1 MKRLMRKILY
11 IAVASIFLAGCRQSY
26 PVLNMDEDDIREIY
40 PENSESGR
48 VPIVPTLTDPQ
59 FELITRGN
67 GAFGPWETDKDKW
80 MAAEFH
86 TYAFL
91 GSNRFSTVDPQ
102 GWIDYNYNEKYKNEN
117 DNNKWPPQC
126 LLWDQIMK
134 ISGDDLNVKF
144 YDDLGNETTR
154 YYSWTHQNW
163 KYNFFTYYVDD
174 IDVSNKEDYIFSNN
188 ELKVKITPDG
198 SQDILHATAYHT
210 KQQFEDAIKNLTENE
225 DKPLHEYREELLY
238 TTMAGH
244 RGLHPIFNVSHL
256 LTRLDFLIKGAI
268 ATSGAEEGYKRIVV
282 RKVTVEV
289 PGQSTSATLTIAKD
303 AWSDST
309 VYKADLEANR
319 ILEWDKGETG
329 QFYVKLA
336 HRPVSDDYTW
346 GDEAKRY
353 SDDDSQFHISD
364 TKIAALGEPIMLP
377 PSDFFKVTLYSD
389 MLDMVESKTVPGT
402 YIINKVETLAPIE
415 YNVTY
420 RKSEPFMAGHAYT
433 VIINVYGVQSIRG
446 SLSLKAWIGHDAS
459 EYIGKDD
466 GEFDPDDDHL
476 IIISDDERE
485 NQNKVKP

>member
-1 MKRLMRKILY
+1 MRKILY

-86 TYAFL
+86 TYALL

-102 GWIDYNYNEKYKNEN
+102 GGIDYRNTDETHR
-117 DNNKWPPQC
+117 
-126 LLWDQIMK
+126 LLWNQKMK

-174 IDVSNKEDYIFSNN
+174 LDVKDKEIVTND
-188 ELKVKITPDG
+188 EVKVKITPDG

-256 LTRLDFLIKGAI
+256 LTRLDFMIKGAI

-289 PGQSTSATLTIAKD
+289 PGQNTSATLTIAKD

-329 QFYVKLA
+329 QFQVKMVEK
-336 HRPVSDDYTW
+336 PVSDDYTW
-346 GDEAKRY
+346 GDDAERY
-353 SDDDSQFHISD
+353 TDDDVQFHITD

-377 PSDFFKVTLYSD
+377 PNDFFKVTLYTD
-389 MLDMVESKTVPGT
+389 MLDMVESKTSPGT
-402 YIINKVETLAPIE
+402 YVINNIVKLAPIE

-420 RKSEPFMAGHAYT
+420 KKSEPFMAGHAYT
-433 VIINVYGVQSIRG
+433 VIITVYGVQSIKG
-446 SLSLKAWIGHDAS
+446 TLTLNAWIGHDS
-459 EYIGKDD
+459 STLIGKDD
-466 GEFDPDDDHL
+466 GEFDPDEDHL

-485 NQNKVKP
+485 NQNVVKP